1 MSRPYPNRRR
11 KRPARRPPNR
21 YRGGGPPVRPDGF
34 QDLGLRHVYD
44 LILPGSSGGHPRRR
58 FFNRAAAGLVVGM
71 GLTVAFIGLG
81 EVGLGGRDPRWSR
94 GERLGGPGIEEAPVL
109 SMS

>member
-1 MSRPYPNRRR
+1 MDAGRLAAGRRADGPGARGLAIHRPVRRANEPTYPIAGR
-11 KRPARRPPNR
+11 KRPGRRPPNR

-44 LILPGSSGGHPRRR
+44 LIIPGIRGGDRRQ

-81 EVGLGGRDPRWSR
+81 EG
-94 GERLGGPGIEEAPVL
+94 
-109 SMS
+109 

>member
-11 KRPARRPPNR
+11 KRPGRRPPNR

-44 LILPGSSGGHPRRR
+44 LILPGIRGGDRRR

-81 EVGLGGRDPRWSR
+81 EVGLGGAILAGVVAS
-94 GERLGGPGIEEAPVL
+94 VL
-109 SMS
+109 VGRALRKHRFFR